1 MKRPRRKDGELRAFA
16 AKQRWTADDAKLVL
30 KALETSDSTITEF
43 RQKYGV
49 SHSRIFDWKR
59 RLREDGNDSEC
70 AQSATFLPV
79 KVVEDVATRP
89 LIKKPV
95 HSWAVELAEIPVEGS
110 QVYVSSLARGLQ
122 NQAVGEPERGFY
134 QVALERRGYHLG
146 LPKR

>member
-1 MKRPRRKDGELRAFA
+1 MKRPRRKDSELRAIA
-16 AKQRWTADDAKLVL
+16 AKQRWTADDARLVL
-30 KALETSDSTITEF
+30 KALEKSDLTIIEF

-89 LIKKPV
+89 LIEKPV
-95 HSWAVELAEIPVEGS
+95 HSWALEIELGECCIRVAEGASE
-110 QVYVSSLARGLQ
+110 
-122 NQAVGEPERGFY
+122 AVVGRAIRAVR
-134 QVALERRGYHLG
+134 VASC
-146 LPKR
+146 